1 MYLPSATLLAQ
12 SVVGGIFTGAVYG
25 LLGLGLSLS
34 WGLLHQINLAQFGL
48 AFASAYLTYELSS
61 RFGIS
66 PLWAVLA
73 LPPLFFAVGAALQWT
88 VQRFRVTPLN
98 SLLLGFGLTIIIE
111 AALQWV
117 WTADYRR
124 LESDLNQGKVRL
136 AGLYFPYP
144 ELVTLGLSLA
154 AALAVWAMF
163 RSSDVGKAMRA
174 AAEDAPIA
182 IAFGIDAHRLGLL
195 LAGLTTALAS
205 LGGIGIALNYTL
217 APSQIPRR
225 SRHRFAMARGCSSA
239 RCRCRPGWPA
249 RSSIRPAA
257 GPSAGRRCRR
267 RWRSVRPRRPRASPC
282 RHRCCGTSP
291 TPPARRPGSSPASP
305 VQGRERTVRP
315 AGPSPGSGRIRAGGS
330 RRSIPIAVPP
340 R

>member
-1 MYLPSATLLAQ
+1 MVLPSATLLAQ
-12 SVVGGIFTGAVYG
+12 SVVGGVFTGALYG

-61 RFGIS
+61 RAAIS
-66 PLWAVLA
+66 PLWAVLL
-73 LPPLFFAVGAALQWT
+73 LPPLFFAVGAGLQAV

-98 SLLLGFGLTIIIE
+98 SLLLGFGLTIILE
-111 AALQWV
+111 AGLQWF

-124 LESDLNQGKVRL
+124 LESELNQGKLRL

-163 RSSDVGKAMRA
+163 RSSDLGRAMRA

-182 IAFGIDAHRLGLL
+182 VAFGIDAQRLGLL

-205 LGGIGIALNYTL
+205 LAGIGIALSYTL
-217 APSQIPRR
+217 APSQIYAWIGVV
-225 SRHRFAMARGCSSA
+225 FACAMLGGLGRPLGPLLAGVAIGVAEALTMALTAPAWAPLVSFSLLLLVLLA
-239 RCRCRPGWPA
+239 RPG
-249 RSSIRPAA
+249 
-257 GPSAGRRCRR
+257 
-267 RWRSVRPRRPRASPC
+267 RA
-282 RHRCCGTSP
+282 
-291 TPPARRPGSSPASP
+291 
-305 VQGRERTVRP
+305 
-315 AGPSPGSGRIRAGGS
+315 
-330 RRSIPIAVPP
+330 
-340 R
+340 